1 MNVDVSANTTS
12 TVYAIETTGVVVVF
26 VSSLSNST
34 TSTPN
39 VSLNCAMI
47 KSSRCAIVTLAATFS
62 SIEVGSGPAA
72 MAYETPKGV
81 DRTVPLGPAVGAM
94 TGLVEVLG
102 PGVREGP
109 PVVKFAMDEGAT
121 VEFKA
126 TVGMDVGFAPKG
138 IIEGISLTAED
149 GTAELD
155 SVLPVGAK
163 VGLCVFAIGIS
174 ELLDPAVGATVD
186 KIGAS
191 VVLLG
196 AIAGSCVLDSGISML
211 LDTDVGATVIAVAGA
226 PVDKFGASVVLLGAI
241 AGSCVFDSGISAMLG
256 NEVGATVTA
265 AAGATVDEFGA
276 CVVLLDTTVGRCVP
290 AGVFVVTLVKGVGAT
305 VRNAG
310 EAVDDVGAAVSWRKA
325 VGSPVKI
332 ETVDGV
338 TVDKTGVLL
347 DTGDG

>member
-196 AIAGSCVLDSGISML
+196 AIAGSCV
-211 LDTDVGATVIAVAGA
+211 
-226 PVDKFGASVVLLGAI
+226 
-241 AGSCVFDSGISAMLG
+241 FDSGISAMLG